1 MNSNQKL
8 LISTEKEYADQIK
21 RLWEMIEQSNGKL
34 LPQCSVIMRMLQ
46 ISILKLQKQKPE
58 KYLLKTPAFFRAMLQ
73 PHIEFLEITR
83 ATIEGIKP

>member
-46 ISILKLQKQKPE
+46 ISILKLQKQKP
-58 KYLLKTPAFFRAMLQ
+58 
-73 PHIEFLEITR
+73 
-83 ATIEGIKP
+83 